1 MNVIKKTYNRIVKST
16 KKNTKCVKCERTEKE
31 LVNNTRHDI
40 FSLESLCIDCE
51 IITHPDRFHGCGF
64 CKRPIREKFS
74 CVICSNGFVEWVK
87 IVIQSTDG
95 LSMIIRQSANG
106 LLAGHG
112 AEPNAQYSR
121 FILRVDDGYYKWP
134 GFYAGITNRFSF
146 GTSSSEFTILP
157 ESQDSGS
164 YDEKEQTDHQT
175 RYFPVWV
182 IPKLTKGYDVNFSG
196 LRLDMKIFQTILLE
210 ILEKNNINLYHDVQI
225 DLDKMENEQIK
236 AINPYDT
243 RVMKRFF

>member
-1 MNVIKKTYNRIVKST
+1 MNVIKKTYNQIVKST

-31 LVNNTRHDI
+31 LVNNTRYDI
-40 FSLESLCIDCE
+40 FSPECLCIDCE
-51 IITHPDRFHGCGF
+51 IIIHPDRFHGCGF

-74 CVICSNGFVEWVK
+74 CVICSNGFVEWIK
-87 IVIQSTDG
+87 TVIQSTDS

-106 LLAGHG
+106 LLTGHG
-112 AEPNAQYSR
+112 AESNSR

-134 GFYAGITNRFSF
+134 GFYAGISNRFSF
-146 GTSSSEFTILP
+146 GITPSEFTILP
-157 ESQDSGS
+157 ESQDSDG
-164 YDEKEQTDHQT
+164 YDEKEQTDKQT
-175 RYFPVWV
+175 YYFPVWV
-182 IPKLTKGYDVNFSG
+182 IPKLTKGYDVHFG
-196 LRLDMKIFQTILLE
+196 DLRLNMKIFQTILLE

-225 DLDKMENEQIK
+225 DLEKMDNEQIK